1 MAFCPVCGTRLEPDT
16 TVCPKCGITL
26 DPADLDQASGDP
38 SAYSYRTIEAMY
50 DHTAEFEQSDISDN
64 KCFALLPYLLGAIG
78 IIITSLISLSS
89 PYTKFHLRQAVKF
102 LVVKVLVLIC
112 SIALVWTI
120 IVPIAG
126 AVLLFV
132 IFILKV
138 VTVVQIFSGKACE
151 PAIIRSLGIL
161 R

>member
-1 MAFCPVCGTRLEPDT
+1 MAFCPVCGTRLEPGT
-16 TVCPKCGITL
+16 TVCPKCGTTP
-26 DPADLDQASGDP
+26 DPADLNPDT
-38 SAYSYRTIEAMY
+38 SAYSYRSIEAMY
-50 DHTAEFEQSDISDN
+50 DHTAEFEPGDISDN

-132 IFILKV
+132 IFILKI

-151 PAIIRSLGIL
+151 PAIIRSLGFL